1 MRRVRAA
8 ACSDEGFRVQG
19 LLGWILGDF
28 VFSLFWV
35 YKGPYIYIYI
45 FFFSVFKGQPS
56 SSVVR
61 STFLVLLLGDFLV

>member
-28 VFSLFWV
+28 VFSLF
-35 YKGPYIYIYI
+35 GFIRDPIYI
-45 FFFSVFKGQPS
+45 FFFQRV
-56 SSVVR
+56 
-61 STFLVLLLGDFLV
+61 